1 MSEPVSP
8 CCGYEYT
15 DNADGPSYC
24 CGAEIS
30 EDGLCIECFEHTNP
44 EEGYVC
50 DNCLDIFE
58 EPVSTHE
65 YEEKQYEDYQEN
77 KMDQDRLD
85 RN

>member
-1 MSEPVSP
+1 MGELVSP

-15 DNADGPSYC
+15 DNDDGPSYC
-24 CGAEIS
+24 CGAE
-30 EDGLCIECFEHTNP
+30 
-44 EEGYVC
+44 EGYVC
-50 DNCLDIFE
+50 ENCLDIFE
-58 EPVSTHE
+58 DPVSTHE